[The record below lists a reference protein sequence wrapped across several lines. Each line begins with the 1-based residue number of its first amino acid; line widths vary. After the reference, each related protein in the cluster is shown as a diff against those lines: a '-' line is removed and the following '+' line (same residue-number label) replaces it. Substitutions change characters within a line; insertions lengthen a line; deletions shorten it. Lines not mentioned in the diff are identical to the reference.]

1 MVDWT
6 ILTPTFLTAVV
17 EWTVTVVTVLAIG
30 PGDSTTLDD
39 AKKTKFAV
47 IYRAGGES
55 RHTCNSRRHH
65 IRHYISLVNNGNGTE
80 RRIA

>member
-17 EWTVTVVTVLAIG
+17 ERTVTVVTVLAIG

-39 AKKTKFAV
+39 AKKQ
-47 IYRAGGES
+47 GS
-55 RHTCNSRRHH
+55 Q
-65 IRHYISLVNNGNGTE
+65 
-80 RRIA
+80 